1 MDSTI
6 QKQIIQ
12 EEIARY
18 ENTVYLWTIRVRIAK
33 KIEDKTLESNA
44 MVELEKCEKS
54 LDILREELKS
64 LDNDKIVNG

>member
-12 EEIARY
+12 EEITRY

-44 MVELEKCEKS
+44 MTELEKCEKS
-54 LDILREELKS
+54 LDVLREELKT
-64 LDNDKIVNG
+64 L